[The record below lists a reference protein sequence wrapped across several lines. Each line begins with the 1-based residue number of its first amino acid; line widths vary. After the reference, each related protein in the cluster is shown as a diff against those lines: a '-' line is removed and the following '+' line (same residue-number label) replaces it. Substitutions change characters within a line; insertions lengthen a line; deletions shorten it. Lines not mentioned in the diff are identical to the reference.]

1 MQVVS
6 ESWSEKQMPTDRS
19 TQKCL
24 CVDPHE
30 VGWQRS
36 TPSDSLSGKMSVG
49 KKIFVDKENVGRE
62 RFASGVKLLVGKYMS
77 VGKGLCR
84 PDLR

>member
-1 MQVVS
+1 M
-6 ESWSEKQMPTDRS
+6 K
-19 TQKCL
+19 L
-24 CVDPHE
+24 
-30 VGWQRS
+30 VGKGQLHLIVCR
-36 TPSDSLSGKMSVG
+36 GKMLVG